1 MKEFTKDNLKE
12 VMDKQ
17 LNIAGY
23 VWKTYE
29 DLVLDEDWLNNFTT
43 TKENEEEFLE
53 YLRIYLKP
61 YVNKF
66 RLEKE
71 VQWFNLN
78 YWFKVIW

>member
-29 DLVLDEDWLNNFTT
+29 DLLLDKDWLNNFTT